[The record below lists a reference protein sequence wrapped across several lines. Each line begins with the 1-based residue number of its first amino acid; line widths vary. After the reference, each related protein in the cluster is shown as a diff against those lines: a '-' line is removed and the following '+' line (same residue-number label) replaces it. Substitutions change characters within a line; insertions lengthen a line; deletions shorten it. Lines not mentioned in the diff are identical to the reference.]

1 MQSLYDTIGRSY
13 PTTRRADPRI
23 AAAIH
28 AALGDAETV
37 LNVGAGTGSY
47 EPEDRQ
53 VTALEPSDQMIANR
67 PDTAAPV
74 IKGNAEALPF
84 DDNSFDAAM
93 ASLTVHHWTDKNTG
107 LAELRRVSRGPVVLF
122 TFLTHKRPFWLND
135 YFPAL
140 LELDNGQMPTVEDYE
155 AVLGPVEVQPV
166 PIPADCVDGFLCCFW
181 RRPFAYLDPGI
192 REGISSFW
200 KIGDLSDGLK
210 RLEADLVSGAWADT
224 YPELEHQDSQDF
236 GYRVIRT
243 L

>member
-140 LELDNGQMPTVEDYE
+140 LELVNGQMPTVEDYE

-210 RLEADLVSGAWADT
+210 RLEADLVSGAWADK